1 MKHKDAAPRSASLP
15 SPLLIF
21 RSTRLLSRP
30 MSTVTPDEF
39 IDYLKRSALL
49 PQREIDAT
57 TFAIRRDV
65 PQTDVDATRLAGEF
79 VKRGLLTEWHVRQL
93 LKRKYKGFTLGRY
106 RVLGRLGTGGM
117 SSVYLAEHDITKRRE
132 AVKVLPKPK
141 ATGEY
146 LKRFHREA
154 QALASLNSPYVVDG
168 YGADERDGVHFVA
181 MEYFESLN
189 LRQLVEKLAES
200 GEALPYEDAASYIR
214 QAALGLQHAHERGL
228 VHRDV
233 KPENVLV
240 DARKQVKIIDFGLA
254 LFVGSAVT
262 PGSEKRILG
271 TADYLAPEQTVDS
284 HNVDVRADVYGLGAT
299 LYFCLVGRPP
309 FPDGSVPE
317 RLLAHRRKEPTSVFA
332 ERLDAWNDLLQIC
345 AKMMAKNPNDRFQT
359 AAEVVDATERCLV
372 RHGFAKPFDFGRR
385 DADFANLGDGDLGV
399 DVEGLFLASDAAS
412 KLAGA
417 QNLDVPS
424 DAEVLSSR
432 LLSSDDD
439 SFLKST
445 GL

>member
-1 MKHKDAAPRSASLP
+1 MPPVTSA
-15 SPLLIF
+15 
-21 RSTRLLSRP
+21 
-30 MSTVTPDEF
+30 EF

-49 PQREIDAT
+49 SPGEIDVAT
-57 TFAIRRDV
+57 AAICRDV
-65 PQTDVDATRLAGEF
+65 PSAFDDAARLASEF
-79 VKRGLLTEWHVRQL
+79 VRRGQLTEWHVRQL
-93 LKRKYKGFTLGRY
+93 LKRKYKGFCLGRY
-106 RVLGRLGTGGM
+106 RILGRLGTGGM

-132 AVKVLPKPK
+132 AVKVLPKTK
-141 ATGEY
+141 AEGEY

-154 QALASLNSPYVVDG
+154 RALASLSSPYVVSG

-189 LRQLVEKLAES
+189 LRQLVEKLAAS
-200 GEALPYEDAASYIR
+200 GEALPYEDAASYVR

-233 KPENVLV
+233 KPENILV
-240 DARKQVKIIDFGLA
+240 DERKRVKIIDFGLA
-254 LFVGSAVT
+254 LFVGTAVT

-284 HNVDVRADVYGLGAT
+284 HNLDARADVYGLGAT

-345 AKMMAKNPNDRFQT
+345 AKMMAKNPDDRFQT
-359 AAEVVDATERCLV
+359 AAEVVDATERCLT
-372 RHGFAKPFDFGRR
+372 RHGFAQPFDFGRR
-385 DADFANLGDGDLGV
+385 DAEFANLGDGDLGV
-399 DVEGLFLASDAAS
+399 DVEGLFLSSDAAS
-412 KLAGA
+412 KLPGA
-417 QNLDVPS
+417 SKLDAS
-424 DAEVLSSR
+424 NDAEVLSSK
-432 LLSSDDD
+432 LLSADDD
-439 SFLKST
+439 SFLKSM
-445 GL
+445 GF

>member
-1 MKHKDAAPRSASLP
+1 MP
-15 SPLLIF
+15 S
-21 RSTRLLSRP
+21 
-30 MSTVTPDEF
+30 VTPDEF

-49 PQREIDAT
+49 APREIDVAVA
-57 TFAIRRDV
+57 AIRRAV
-65 PQTDVDATRLAGEF
+65 PSADDDASRFAEEF
-79 VKRGLLTEWHVRQL
+79 VQRGLLTEWCVRQL

-132 AVKVLPKPK
+132 AVKVLPKQK
-141 ATGEY
+141 AEGEY

-154 QALASLNSPYVVDG
+154 QALASLSSPYIVSG

-189 LRQLVEKLAES
+189 LRQLVEKLAEN

-233 KPENVLV
+233 KPENILAN
-240 DARKQVKIIDFGLA
+240 ARKEVKIIDFGLA
-254 LFVGSAVT
+254 LFVGAAVT

-284 HNVDVRADVYGLGAT
+284 HNLDARADLYGLGAT

-309 FPDGSVPE
+309 FPNGSVPE
-317 RLLAHRRKEPTSVFA
+317 RLLAHRRQEPTSVFA
-332 ERLDAWNDLLQIC
+332 ERLDAWSDLLQIC
-345 AKMMAKNPNDRFQT
+345 AKMMAKNPDDRFQT

-385 DADFANLGDGDLGV
+385 EEEFANLGDGDLGV

-412 KLAGA
+412 KLADA
-417 QNLDVPS
+417 AKLDVPV

-439 SFLKST
+439 TFLKST

>member
-1 MKHKDAAPRSASLP
+1 
-15 SPLLIF
+15 
-21 RSTRLLSRP
+21 
-30 MSTVTPDEF
+30 MSSVTPDEF

-49 PQREIDAT
+49 APGKVDVAALE
-57 TFAIRRDV
+57 IRRAL
-65 PQTDVDATRLAGEF
+65 PQATDSATRLAAEF

-132 AVKVLPKPK
+132 AVKVLPKQK
-141 ATGEY
+141 AEGEY

-154 QALASLNSPYVVDG
+154 QALASLSSPYIVSG

-181 MEYFESLN
+181 MEYFASLN
-189 LRQLVEKLAES
+189 LRQLVEKLAEN

-240 DARKQVKIIDFGLA
+240 NDRKEVKIIDFGLA
-254 LFVGSAVT
+254 LFVGAAVT

-284 HNVDVRADVYGLGAT
+284 HNLDARADLYGLGAT

-309 FPDGSVPE
+309 FPNGSVPE

-345 AKMMAKNPNDRFQT
+345 AKMMAKNPDDRFQT

-372 RHGFAKPFDFGRR
+372 RHGFATPFDFGRR
-385 DADFANLGDGDLGV
+385 DVDFANLGDGDLGV
-399 DVEGLFLASDAAS
+399 DVEGLFLSSDAAS
-412 KLAGA
+412 KLPGA
-417 QNLDVPS
+417 EKLDVS
-424 DAEVLSSR
+424 DGAEVLSSR

-439 SFLKST
+439 SFLKSM
-445 GL
+445 GF